1 MSITPTEAADAL
13 RDIDQSATHSRQLKG
28 YRHAAPY
35 FFMWG
40 LIWIV
45 GYTATGISPSNAW
58 LWVPLAIG
66 GMIGS
71 FVTGRFQAR
80 LKANRASPLRVGLTW
95 AVVIAFY
102 VAVLVVMQPHELN
115 QYGAFPA
122 LLASMIYAVIGVWFL
137 PRWLWLGIGIFAATL
152 AGYYLL
158 APWFSFWMAAV
169 GGGGLFL
176 TGFWM
181 RKV

>member
-1 MSITPTEAADAL
+1 MNITPTEAADAL

-45 GYTATGISPSNAW
+45 GYTATGISPANAW
-58 LWVPLAIG
+58 LWMPLAAG
-66 GMIGS
+66 GATGS
-71 FVTGRFQAR
+71 FIIGRFQAR
-80 LKANRASPLRVGLTW
+80 PQANRVSPVRVGLTW
-95 AVVIAFY
+95 AAVTAFY
-102 VAVLVVMQPHELN
+102 VAVLLVMRPHELN
-115 QYGAFPA
+115 QFSAFPA
-122 LLASMIYAVIGVWFL
+122 LLAAVIYALIGVWFL
-137 PRWLWLGIGIFAATL
+137 PRWLWLGLGIFVATL